1 MSTLVHAALSIRRT
15 TRASLG
21 LLAAFGLGVLD
32 VLGVFRV
39 SLAELG
45 LEHALVAT
53 VWALV
58 FGVRVAQRLRARDVD
73 DTAAAAGKLL
83 DLELGVL
90 LLVAVHAG
98 VQLGGG
104 LTGPV
109 YPVVYVV
116 VALLASFARKPI
128 GTLLVLVAV
137 VFEAVLYLVGE
148 GHTEVRPLALH
159 AVFVISFGLLNL
171 VFTRVE
177 IARVRERSNR
187 ELAEE
192 KARVHEDARLYRL
205 VGAATDSAA
214 RDEERVFRASLDEV
228 HEALYFTLELLKRTL
243 DLHTCVLFFVNEKAD
258 GAPETMRIVELVSD
272 SDDLAEGPFGAGEG
286 AVGAVAKRGLVMNL
300 EHLKPGYK
308 GLCYY
313 RGPAQVRC
321 FLGVP
326 VLENGV
332 LRGALC
338 ADRRDDR
345 PFDAREEEILQGAV
359 HQVLRAVQNERVFVQ
374 LERSKREQ
382 TVLHRASQ
390 ALGAALSSEAVL
402 DAGLAAAAEIA
413 PFDFAA
419 VTLYDGAQ
427 RTHSVRRAV
436 GEGAAALEK
445 LCFRDNTSLTAMA
458 VKNKHFL
465 PYRGDFDPTQ
475 HVVYTK
481 KANLTGMESLLIL
494 PLVVR
499 EDAIG
504 TLCLAARRR
513 DAFGGAVRPTLQVL
527 ANQLAVSLANAES
540 VRRLE
545 ELATTDGLTGCLNKR
560 TFLDELDR
568 RIKAAERFGRKLSL
582 VVTDIDHF
590 KAVNDTYGHAT
601 GDVVIKELGAILK
614 RVKRETDLVARF
626 GGEEF
631 CVLCEET
638 DIEGAVQLA
647 ERVREV
653 LSEKVFQ
660 TELGKLRVTASLGVA
675 TFPMHAKSAHE
686 LFETTDK
693 ALYAAKHAG
702 RNRVCTVKDL

>member
-332 LRGALC
+332 LRGAL
-338 ADRRDDR
+338 
-345 PFDAREEEILQGAV
+345 
-359 HQVLRAVQNERVFVQ
+359 
-374 LERSKREQ
+374 
-382 TVLHRASQ
+382 
-390 ALGAALSSEAVL
+390 
-402 DAGLAAAAEIA
+402 
-413 PFDFAA
+413 
-419 VTLYDGAQ
+419 
-427 RTHSVRRAV
+427 
-436 GEGAAALEK
+436 
-445 LCFRDNTSLTAMA
+445 
-458 VKNKHFL
+458 
-465 PYRGDFDPTQ
+465 
-475 HVVYTK
+475 
-481 KANLTGMESLLIL
+481 
-494 PLVVR
+494 
-499 EDAIG
+499 
-504 TLCLAARRR
+504 
-513 DAFGGAVRPTLQVL
+513 
-527 ANQLAVSLANAES
+527 
-540 VRRLE
+540 
-545 ELATTDGLTGCLNKR
+545 
-560 TFLDELDR
+560 
-568 RIKAAERFGRKLSL
+568 
-582 VVTDIDHF
+582 
-590 KAVNDTYGHAT
+590 
-601 GDVVIKELGAILK
+601 
-614 RVKRETDLVARF
+614 
-626 GGEEF
+626 
-631 CVLCEET
+631 
-638 DIEGAVQLA
+638 
-647 ERVREV
+647 
-653 LSEKVFQ
+653 
-660 TELGKLRVTASLGVA
+660 
-675 TFPMHAKSAHE
+675 
-686 LFETTDK
+686 
-693 ALYAAKHAG
+693 
-702 RNRVCTVKDL
+702 

>member
-21 LLAAFGLGVLD
+21 LVAAFGLGVLD

-39 SLAELG
+39 APSELG

-58 FGVRVAQRLRARDVD
+58 FGVRVAQRLRARHAEES
-73 DTAAAAGKLL
+73 TGSGRLL
-83 DLELGVL
+83 DLELGAL

-104 LTGPV
+104 LTGPF
-109 YPVVYVV
+109 YPLVYVV

-128 GTLLVLVAV
+128 GTVLVVVAV

-148 GHTEVRPLALH
+148 GHTDVRPLALH
-159 AVFVISFGLLNL
+159 ALFVISFGLLNL

-243 DLHTCVLFFVNEKAD
+243 DLHTCVLFFVNEKSD

-313 RGPAQVRC
+313 RGPAQVRS

-338 ADRRDDR
+338 ADRRDER
-345 PFDAREEEILQGAV
+345 PFDAREEEILKGAV

-419 VTLYDGAQ
+419 VTLYDGVQ

-445 LCFRDNTSLTAMA
+445 LTFRDNTSLTAMA

-513 DAFGGAVRPTLQVL
+513 EAFGGAVRPTLQVL

-568 RIKAAERFGRKLSL
+568 RIKAAERFGRRLSL

-638 DIEGAVQLA
+638 EIEGAVQLA

-653 LSEKVFQ
+653 LGEKVFQ

-675 TFPMHAKSAHE
+675 TFPQHARTAAE
-686 LFETTDK
+686 LFDLTDK